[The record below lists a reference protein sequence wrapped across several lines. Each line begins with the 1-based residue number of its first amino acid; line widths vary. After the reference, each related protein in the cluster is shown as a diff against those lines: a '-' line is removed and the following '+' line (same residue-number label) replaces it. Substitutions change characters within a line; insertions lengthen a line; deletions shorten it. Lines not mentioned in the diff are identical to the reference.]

1 MVSQWNSSGIFSQD
15 SKHCCSANKS
25 KVYCTAE
32 TPEIFTRRKLFMS
45 MFNDISCGTK
55 DNEEEYL
62 ANARLISLYARRFG
76 KGWSFIGPGSDLS
89 KKTVHKEFG
98 TKFKERM
105 LLEFAD
111 SGFPIFRAMTPL
123 SRGQLESKGH
133 GKLSIHFVADQE
145 TIETICRIIFSA
157 NQLSLLR
164 SSRRDM

>member
-62 ANARLISLYARRFG
+62 ANARLISLYARRFEKDG
-76 KGWSFIGPGSDLS
+76 HSLVLVLIYQRRQSTRNLGQNS
-89 KKTVHKEFG
+89 KKG
-98 TKFKERM
+98 C